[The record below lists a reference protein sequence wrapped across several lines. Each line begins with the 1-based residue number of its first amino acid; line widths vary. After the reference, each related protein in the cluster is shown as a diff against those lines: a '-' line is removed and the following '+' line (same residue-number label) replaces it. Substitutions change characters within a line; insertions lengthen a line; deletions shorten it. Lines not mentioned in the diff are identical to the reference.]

1 MSIEPIG
8 IATMRRIALAAA
20 LFLAAAAPLPPP
32 TLPPGK
38 IPPIAK
44 PYDVDADAHAAVD
57 AAFARAKLNHHNVLL
72 DFGGNWC
79 GDCRALAGVLEQPDV
94 AKWVSQHYETV
105 NINVGRFTVN
115 TDIAKRFGVTLKA
128 APTVLVVAP
137 NGTVLNADR
146 VEALADA
153 RYMSPQAVVD
163 LLSTWVS

>member
-1 MSIEPIG
+1 
-8 IATMRRIALAAA
+8 MRRLALAAA
-20 LFLAAAAPLPPP
+20 VFLAAAAPLPPP
-32 TLPPGK
+32 TLPAGK
-38 IPPIAK
+38 IPPVST
-44 PYDVDADAHAAVD
+44 PYDVAADAHAQVD
-57 AAFARAKLNHHNVLL
+57 AAFARAKQNGHLVLL